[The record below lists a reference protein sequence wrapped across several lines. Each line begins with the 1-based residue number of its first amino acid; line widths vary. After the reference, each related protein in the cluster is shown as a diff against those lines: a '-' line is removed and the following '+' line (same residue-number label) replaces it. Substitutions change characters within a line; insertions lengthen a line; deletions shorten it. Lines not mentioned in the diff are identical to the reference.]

1 MREANWD
8 EIFQRRS
15 ADDPAKTGDRLSSII
30 PWEDWLTFAIT
41 AVVFMSVVASIDSAN
56 WVTTMPSLYPIGF
69 SALIVGYALARI
81 KVHEMLLHPLAL
93 LIGASLVFLQILA
106 VVPGSS
112 LYVRT
117 DTLLD
122 RMYAWWSAATQ
133 NGISNDQLPF
143 IVLTLVLTWLGA
155 YVSSWAIFRWRNP
168 WLGLVPGGTAL
179 MWNISFIP
187 GQFSYAFVV
196 FVFGAVLLV
205 MRLHVSH
212 KEGEWEQQGVAYPEF
227 ISLSVL
233 NATFW
238 VAVVLLSLVWLMP
251 LAERSNSAN
260 ERWQNFTAP
269 ITTKFS
275 PLARVF
281 IGVNSKKPINVHNL
295 KDALPFQG
303 KINLSGKDAVKID
316 VKITPEMARFLREQ
330 SFDEYTRGGWKIN
343 VTGDVPVAPGDQI
356 PAAPPEAAD
365 ARQDVTINVTV
376 EGGNGENLFS
386 LGQPVQSS
394 ADAKA
399 RVGADPSDVAS
410 LEPNDGLSDGD
421 TYTVTGSVNIAS
433 VQKLQAAGTDYPQWV
448 ADRYLDLP
456 GVPDRVASKAR
467 EVTASETTPYD
478 KAAALEKYLRTFPND
493 FNVQAPPSGRDSVD
507 WFLFDL
513 QRGYFDY
520 HASAM
525 AVMLRTLGIP
535 ARVATGYAIDPLTQE
550 PDTDTFQLTQKNA
563 FAWPEVYFPNI
574 GWVEFSP
581 TPSQPLINR
590 PTSVAPTGGLDG
602 NDDPNPRAGAGNE
615 LDIPSQE
622 PVQLPP
628 VNAVGGYS
636 GTDWWPIMIA
646 MAVIGAVAVAGVG
659 GAKFAWDYGLRG
671 LSRPAQLWEKTVRL
685 AALGKAGP
693 RAHETPREF
702 ALRLRRDVPGS
713 DAAGYLAATYE
724 RTRFGH
730 KPLSDDESE
739 RLESAWASLR
749 AALLRRALR
758 MRPAGNDDARVRP
771 RPQRWR

>member
-8 EIFQRRS
+8 EIFQRRNFDEGPQAS
-15 ADDPAKTGDRLSSII
+15 DRLSTII

-56 WVTTMPSLYPIGF
+56 WVSSMPSLYPIGL
-69 SALIVGYALARI
+69 SALIVGYALSRL
-81 KVHEMLLHPLAL
+81 KVHELLIHPIAL
-93 LIGASLVFLQILA
+93 LIGATLVFLQVLA

-112 LYVRT
+112 PYVRT
-117 DTLLD
+117 DVLLD

-155 YVSSWAIFRWRNP
+155 YISAWAIFRWKNP

-187 GQFSYAFVV
+187 GQFSYAFIV

-212 KEGEWEQQGVAYPEF
+212 KEGEWERAGVAYPEF

-238 VAVVLLSLVWLMP
+238 VAVVLLSLVWVMP
-251 LAERSNSAN
+251 LAERSRTAN

-269 ITTKFS
+269 VTEKLT

-303 KINLSGKDAVKID
+303 KINLSGKDAVQID

-330 SFDEYTRGGWKIN
+330 SFDEYTRNGWKIN
-343 VTGDVPVAPGDQI
+343 VTGDVPLTPGDQL

-365 ARQDVTINVTV
+365 ARQDVTVNVKV
-376 EGGNGENLFS
+376 EGGNGVNLFS
-386 LGQPVQSS
+386 LGQPEQST

-399 RVGADPSDVAS
+399 RVGGDNADVAS
-410 LEPNDGLSDGD
+410 LEPKDGLSDGD
-421 TYTVTGSVNIAS
+421 TYSTTGSVSVAS
-433 VQKLQAAGTDYPQWV
+433 VEQLQAAGDAYPQWV
-448 ADRYLDLP
+448 TDRYLTLP
-456 GVPDRVASKAR
+456 RVPDRVASKAR
-467 EVTASETTPYD
+467 EVTAGAQTPYD
-478 KAAALEKYLRTFPND
+478 KAAAIEKYLRTFPND
-493 FNVQAPPSGRDSVD
+493 YNVQAPPQGRDSVD

-535 ARVATGYAIDPLTQE
+535 ARVATGYAIDPLAQE
-550 PDTDTFQLTQKNA
+550 PGTDTYKLTQKNA
-563 FAWPEVYFPNI
+563 FAWPEVYFPGV

-590 PTSVAPTGGLDG
+590 PTSAIPGSGLNG
-602 NDDPNPRAGAGNE
+602 NNDPNPRGAGPE
-615 LDIPSQE
+615 LDIPSVE
-622 PVQLPP
+622 PQKLPP
-628 VNAVGGYS
+628 VTAVGDDGGS
-636 GTDWWPIMIA
+636 SWLPWAIA
-646 MAVIGAVAVAGVG
+646 LGVIAVIAAAGAGV
-659 GAKFAWDYGLRG
+659 AKVAWDYGMTG

-685 AALGKAGP
+685 SALGKAGP
-693 RAHETPREF
+693 RQHETPREF
-702 ALRLRRDVPGS
+702 AIRLRRDVPGA

-724 RTRFGH
+724 RDRFGH
-730 KPLSDDESE
+730 QPLSDDERE
-739 RLESAWASLR
+739 RMESAWSSLR
-749 AALLRRALR
+749 ASLLRRVLR
-758 MRPAGNDDARVRP
+758 LRPP
-771 RPQRWR
+771 RRR